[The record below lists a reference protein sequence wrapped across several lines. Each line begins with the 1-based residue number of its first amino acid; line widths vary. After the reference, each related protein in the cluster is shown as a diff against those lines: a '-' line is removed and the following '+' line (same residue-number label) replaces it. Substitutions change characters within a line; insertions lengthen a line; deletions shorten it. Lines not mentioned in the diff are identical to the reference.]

1 MFRSRPV
8 IGLLGG
14 ISSGKSTVA
23 RRLASLGPGR
33 VVDADSLAH
42 DALAAAAADGRL
54 EAALGPGFVREDG
67 KPDRAALGA
76 SVFSDTAPLRRLE
89 RLIHPTVQV
98 AIKAAIEDHLRGEG
112 PAVLILDVPLLIEVG
127 LDRACT
133 ELWFI
138 EVPDELRK
146 ERAGGRG
153 MTAEQ
158 IAQRERFQSPLVRKR
173 ARADRILVNAGT
185 PADLDEQIRRA
196 LADLGAGPAPLSP
209 VGPAKHADPAA

>member
-1 MFRSRPV
+1 MFRTRPV

-14 ISSGKSTVA
+14 ICSGKSTVA

-33 VVDADSLAH
+33 VVDADSIAH
-42 DALAAAAADGRL
+42 HALAAAAADGRL
-54 EAALGPGFVREDG
+54 EAAVGPGFVSPDG
-67 KPDRAALGA
+67 KPDRVALGA
-76 SVFSDTAPLRRLE
+76 SVFSDAALLRRLE
-89 RLIHPTVQV
+89 RLVHPTVQV

-112 PAVLILDVPLLIEVG
+112 PPVLILDVPLLIEVG

-138 EVPDELRK
+138 EVPEALRQ
-146 ERAGGRG
+146 ERAADRG
-153 MTAEQ
+153 LTAGQ

-173 ARADRILVNAGT
+173 ARADRILDNAGS

-196 LADLGAGPAPLSP
+196 LADLGVGPAPLTP
-209 VGPAKHADPAA
+209 VGPAKQADPAA